1 VTPSPNHNHNP
12 ERSPMRVAV
21 PSISF
26 CQNQTLRAEL
36 LAAYPDTRF
45 NETFRRLTAH
55 ELIEFLDG
63 RDAAIMGLEPL
74 TEQMLQQLPVLKVIS
89 RMGVGVDNI
98 SVELLNKFDI
108 RIGWTGGTNRHSVA
122 ELTIC
127 FAIAAMRHVGPLN
140 HAMRMAERPHH
151 LMGRQIGGRVFGL
164 HGCGNVGK
172 EVVRLLKP
180 FGCKVLACDI
190 RDYGAFYRDHD
201 VEPVSMD
208 EMLAR
213 SEIVSLHLPLSDT
226 TRGLYSAE
234 VLDKLL
240 PGAVL
245 LNTCRGGIVDETA
258 LKQRLQDGKIAAACF
273 DAFAVEPP
281 TDDELLNAP
290 NFLCT
295 PHIGGSAEEA
305 RMAMGRAAID
315 GLANNFVPERG
326 KPPFVD

>member
-1 VTPSPNHNHNP
+1 
-12 ERSPMRVAV
+12 MRVAV

-26 CQNQTLRAEL
+26 SQTPTLRDEL
-36 LAAYPDTRF
+36 LAAYPDARF
-45 NETFRRLTAH
+45 NDTLKRLT
-55 ELIEFLDG
+55 EEQLLEFLDG
-63 RDAAIMGLEPL
+63 CEAAIMGLEPL
-74 TEQMLQQLPVLKVIS
+74 TERMLERLPDLRIIS

-98 SVELLNKFDI
+98 SAQLLNKFGI
-108 RIGWTGGTNRHSVA
+108 RIGWTGGTNRDSVA

-127 FAIAAMRHVGPLN
+127 FAIAAMRHIGPLN

-151 LMGRQIGGRVFGL
+151 RMGRQIGGRVFGL

-172 EVVRLLKP
+172 AVVKLLKP

-190 RDYGAFYRDHD
+190 RDYPEFYREHG
-201 VEPVSMD
+201 VEAVSLD
-208 EMLAR
+208 ELLAR
-213 SEIVSLHLPLSDT
+213 SEIVSLHIPLNDA

-234 VLDKLL
+234 MLDKLG
-240 PGAVL
+240 PDSVL

-258 LKQRLQDGKIAAACF
+258 LKERLYDGRIRAACF

-305 RMAMGRAAID
+305 RIAMGRAAIY
-315 GLANNFVPERG
+315 GLSDNFVPEQG